1 VAESKPML
9 AAPSKADIAISFFMI
24 FRYSRKLRIN
34 TLWQANNAED
44 LNIRNGQSTDTK

>member
-1 VAESKPML
+1 
-9 AAPSKADIAISFFMI
+9 
-24 FRYSRKLRIN
+24 LRIN